1 MPEEPVKLF
10 KDMFQLF
17 TPLLNLKHLIRLNL
31 FTLSLK
37 LLIQHLPDL
46 YEIPTMNNLSIITLQ
61 NDFND
66 SDDEFFFEKKKYL
79 FINIMAYY
87 LYQIHTYLNLLLILV
102 STYFNFRILR

>member
-66 SDDEFFFEKKKYL
+66 SDDDFFFEKEIFIYQYHGLL
-79 FINIMAYY
+79 FISN
-87 LYQIHTYLNLLLILV
+87 TYLPKLVTNSSFYLL
-102 STYFNFRILR
+102 